1 MIHCCGKNQRSK
13 AFICDPPEGYI
24 YQRIDFLVW
33 CKVCKHTV
41 MQVTRINAKNRV
53 IKFRRTDL
61 EARKLFEKLRHSI
74 RFRLVEPFSP
84 INNHSSFYLYYNEFG
99 RKKKCFSNLSSL
111 KVVNE
116 SLPCDKLLTHIKLEV
131 K

>member
-41 MQVTRINAKNRV
+41 MQVTRVNAK
-53 IKFRRTDL
+53 IKPVTG
-61 EARKLFEKLRHSI
+61 EK
-74 RFRLVEPFSP
+74 
-84 INNHSSFYLYYNEFG
+84 NEDF
-99 RKKKCFSNLSSL
+99 L
-111 KVVNE
+111 
-116 SLPCDKLLTHIKLEV
+116 
-131 K
+131 